1 LRPNPTTGN
10 ALIPVEL
17 AQKSN
22 IQLAVFGLDGKLQWS
37 QQQEREKGIHQLEIP
52 AIAIPQ
58 TGIYTWRLLVN
69 GQLYQGKLV
78 RA

>member
-1 LRPNPTTGN
+1 LRPNPTTGK
-10 ALIPVEL
+10 ALVPVEL

-22 IQLAVFGLDGKLQWS
+22 IQLEVFGLDGKLQWS